1 MLLYALSAEFGS
13 QLTFHPH
20 IHVIVTGG
28 GLSLDKQRWIT
39 TDPKFLMP
47 HLGLKKRWR
56 YNVTVLL
63 RKAHIARLIRHI
75 PDERFPMIR
84 HCGIFANKYK
94 LVAMKVSN
102 KLK

>member
-28 GLSLDKQRWIT
+28 GLSLDKQRGIT
-39 TDPKFLMP
+39 TDPKFL
-47 HLGLKKRWR
+47 
-56 YNVTVLL
+56 
-63 RKAHIARLIRHI
+63 I
-75 PDERFPMIR
+75 MIR